1 MGFSDITGKIKSS
14 RPALPQIYAYTT
26 PEIRRHDGWTKI
38 GYTEQDVRKRI
49 AQQTH
54 TADVEAK
61 LEWHGN
67 ATYENTGE
75 VFHDTDFHAYLRRL
89 GIEGNTGT
97 EWFHVDPS
105 PAHDKFYEFRE
116 NHGVLDTP
124 GVSEYQLRQEQAQAV
139 EQTLAYFRAHEG
151 EENNEFLWNAKPRF
165 GKTLTAYDLCLKLN
179 AQKILIVT
187 NRPAIANSWYDDYV
201 KFIGT
206 ESGLRFVSEVDALAD
221 KPYCMS
227 HEQYLGLAHSG
238 KVDGRI
244 EFVSLQDLKG
254 SINFGGK
261 YDKLGHV
268 AQLEWDILIIDEAHE
283 GVDTVKTDVAFD
295 HINRKYTLHLSGT
308 PFKAIAN
315 EKFPEQAIFNWTY
328 ADEQQAKT
336 DWPDDSEL
344 RNPYEDMPKLNMY
357 TYQMSDIISDKVQR
371 GIQIDGETK
380 EYAFDLDEFFATKNG
395 FFEHLD
401 DVKKFLDALTT
412 QKKYPF
418 STPELRNELRHTF
431 WMLNRVDSARA
442 LAKLLQK
449 HEVFKDYDIILAA
462 GDGKIDDDDEN
473 VKSFDK
479 VREAIARAES
489 GKPGFKT
496 KTITISVGQLTTGVT
511 IPEWTGVL
519 MLSNMKSPSLYMQA
533 AFRAQNPC
541 LFHRDGTFLRKENA
555 YVFDFDPARTLTVF
569 EQFSNDLYVH
579 TSHGNGDGDS
589 RKENVRRLLNFFPVI
604 GEDSNGEMVELNA
617 EQVLSIPR
625 KIHSHEVVRRGFMCD
640 FLFQNIGNI
649 FHAPTEVLEALQQL
663 APYKAPNKDLGITAS
678 TADDLSLDENGD
690 VNIPDEQAVGLAAD
704 LFGDKIYGDLGDD
717 LDEKIDNAA
726 KILENAKASGST
738 DPDEAMFQQLEEG
751 FGATVA
757 TPLVENIKQR
767 YGDELKSSQQ
777 KKIERRIKS
786 DVDTHLQRERG
797 NFNIEKK
804 RIEQEYQE
812 ALEKADTQMEADSI
826 ARDRDRKLQTARDT
840 LIANLKESRN
850 DIVQNAAKTAVRE
863 VETAKKEARK
873 QTIEE
878 SIRDHLRGFSRTIPS
893 FLMAYGDENTT
904 LERFDSI
911 IPDDVFE
918 EVTSITVDQ
927 FRLLRDG
934 GDVTNPESGEIE
946 HFDGHLFDPIVFND
960 SIVEFMH
967 LRGRLANYFDES
979 SSEDIFDYVPP
990 QKTNQIFTPR
1000 KVVIEMVDMLEQ
1012 ENPGCFDDPNHTF
1025 ADLYMKSGMYITEI
1039 IKRLY
1044 NSEAMKRHF
1053 PDDHDRLKHILEK
1066 QVYGI
1071 APNEIIYQ
1079 IATHYILGPNN
1090 EIGADCKTHFV
1101 KADSAQLAKEGKL
1114 AEFVEQTFGDE
1125 LE

>member
-1 MGFSDITGKIKSS
+1 MGLSDITGKIKSS
-14 RPALPQIYAYTT
+14 RPVVPQIYAYTT

-97 EWFHVDPS
+97 EWFHIGPS
-105 PAHDKFYEFRE
+105 PAHGKFYEFRE

-124 GVSEYQLRQEQAQAV
+124 GASDYQLRQEQKQAV
-139 EQTLAYFRAHEG
+139 EKTLAYFHAHEG
-151 EENNEFLWNAKPRF
+151 EEKNEFLWNAKPRF
-165 GKTLTAYDLCLKLN
+165 GKTLTAYDLCLKLK

-206 ESGLRFVSEVDALAD
+206 ESGLRFLSEADALAD

-227 HEQYLGLAHSG
+227 REQYLGLARSG
-238 KVDGRI
+238 KVDGCI

-254 SINFGGK
+254 SVNFGGK
-261 YDKLGHV
+261 YDKLRHV
-268 AQLEWDILIIDEAHE
+268 AELTWDILIIDEAHE
-283 GVDTVKTDVAFD
+283 GVDTFKTDVAFD
-295 HINRKYTLHLSGT
+295 RINRKYTLHLSGT

-395 FFEHLD
+395 KFEHLD
-401 DVKKFLDALTT
+401 DIRKFLDALTT

-418 STPELRNELRHTF
+418 STPELRDELRHTF

-449 HEVFKDYDIILAA
+449 HEVFKDYEIILAA

-489 GKPGFKT
+489 GKPGVKT

-541 LFHRDGTFLRKENA
+541 LFHRNGTFLRKENA

-649 FHAPTEVLEALQQL
+649 FHAPAEVLEALQQL

-690 VNIPDEQAVGLAAD
+690 VNIPEEQTIGLAAD
-704 LFGDKIYGDLGDD
+704 LFGDKIFANHDVLANDVARVLQDD
-717 LDEKIDNAA
+717 ET
-726 KILENAKASGST
+726 SGSP
-738 DPDEAMFQQLEEG
+738 DPDEDVFDQIEDS
-751 FGATVA
+751 FDVNVT
-757 TPLVENIKQR
+757 TPIMESIRQR
-767 YGDELKSSQQ
+767 YGNELKSSQQ
-777 KKIERRIKS
+777 AKIESRVKS
-786 DVDTHLQRERG
+786 DISIRLHRERS
-797 NFNIEKK
+797 NFNITKNH
-804 RIEQEYQE
+804 IEREYQQAVE
-812 ALEKADTQMEADSI
+812 NADTQEEVDFI
-826 ARDRDRKLQTARDT
+826 TRERDKKLQEARDT
-840 LIANLKESRN
+840 LITNLKGSQK

-873 QTIEE
+873 QTIED

-911 IPDDVFE
+911 IPDDVFK

-934 GDVTNPESGEIE
+934 GDVENTETGEIE

-979 SSEDIFDYVPP
+979 LSEDIFDYVPP

-1012 ENPGCFDDPNHTF
+1012 ENPGCFDDPSHTF

-1044 NSEAMKRHF
+1044 NSEAMKRYF

-1079 IATHYILGPNN
+1079 IATHYILGFSD
-1090 EIGADCKTHFV
+1090 ESGTEYKTHFA
-1101 KADSAQLAKEGKL
+1101 KKDSAQLAKEGKL
-1114 AEFVEQTFGDE
+1114 AKYVEQTFGGT